1 MKDPKDDKEA
11 TLQRLDVLVDSAKWL
26 GRAAVRDMV
35 WVRGLVADLMRERSE
50 LLLTVD
56 EQRKRIGTAS
66 AVCSRLGI
74 ENRELVAELDRRDA
88 YRDSVMDYDLE
99 THDYAANVARDPAHS
114 QRGFL
119 LPPEPEDT

>member
-1 MKDPKDDKEA
+1 MKDPKDDTEA
-11 TLQRLDVLVDSAKWL
+11 ILQRLDFLADVAKVAGSDAL
-26 GRAAVRDMV
+26 RDAV
-35 WVRGLVADLMRERSE
+35 WVRGLVADLMRERTE

-88 YRDSVMDYDLE
+88 YRDAVVEYDAEAHEYALQAAPPLE
-99 THDYAANVARDPAHS
+99 S
-114 QRGFL
+114 QR
-119 LPPEPEDT
+119 